1 MKAIWTKN
9 NRRTKKKLKGRNQ
22 NKSTM
27 KKKIRTQKNLRSHQI
42 CSFRRVWGRE
52 GLTNE
57 EKSGGCGR

>member
-27 KKKIRTQKNLRSHQI
+27 KKKK
-42 CSFRRVWGRE
+42 F
-52 GLTNE
+52 GL
-57 EKSGGCGR
+57 KKKLKISPDL

>member
-27 KKKIRTQKNLRSHQI
+27 KKKNSDSKKNLRSHQI
-42 CSFRRVWGRE
+42 CSFRRVVGRGE
-52 GLTNE
+52 GTNE
-57 EKSGGCGR
+57 